1 MPDLGTAYVNIVPKA
16 PGIEGKIEGILS
28 GGGGGAERA
37 GASLGKKMLGGLAA
51 LSIGKAIGDT
61 VKSAFEAGGNLQQS
75 FGGLETIYGEAAT
88 QAKEF
93 AMQAAEAGISAN
105 SYAEQAVSVGAALKM
120 AYGGDTQAAMNAANT
135 AILDMADNAAK
146 MGTPLES
153 IQTAYQGFAKQ
164 NYTMLDN
171 LKLGYGGTKQ
181 EMERLLADAQ
191 AITGVEYNI
200 DNLGDVYDA
209 IHVIQGELGLTGV
222 AANEAKTTLTGSMN
236 AVKASW
242 ENVMAALTTGE
253 GLDTAMANMSES
265 VGNFAD
271 NVLTMLGNLAPQVP
285 GLIMGL
291 VDIILAHLPQFV
303 ASGIQLIANL
313 AVGLAN
319 GLPQLMAKIPE
330 IISAVFNA
338 FRQVNWWDI
347 GVQIVSGIIQGLG
360 QMAGALWNAIKE
372 MAASAWKAA
381 KNALGIASPSKVMAD
396 EVGKW
401 IPAGMAEGIEDN
413 LSPIRASAEMM
424 SNAALPDVQPATMFN
439 AAQPTDNA
447 GIMEQLIDALRNMKY
462 DLYLDGQQITDSVT
476 VRQRRMARAG
486 GLA

>member
-1 MPDLGTAYVNIVPKA
+1 MPDLGNAYVNIVPKA
-16 PGIEGKIEGILS
+16 RGIEGEIEGILN

-37 GASLGKKMLGGLAA
+37 GTNIGKRLLGGIAA
-51 LSIGKAIGDT
+51 LGIGKAIGDT
-61 VKSAFEAGGNLQQS
+61 VMSAFEAGGNLQQS
-75 FGGLETIYGEAAT
+75 FGGLDTIYGEAAA

-105 SYAEQAVSVGAALKM
+105 SYAEQAVSFGAALKM
-120 AYGGDTQAAMNAANT
+120 AYGGDTQLAMQAANT

-153 IQTAYQGFAKQ
+153 IQQAYQGFARGQ
-164 NYTMLDN
+164 YQLLDN
-171 LKLGYGGTKQ
+171 LKLGYGGTKE

-200 DNLGDVYDA
+200 ENLGEVYDA

-222 AANEAKTTLTGSMN
+222 AANEAKTTLTGSLN

-253 GLDTAMANMSES
+253 GLDAAMANMSES
-265 VGNFAD
+265 VGNFAN

-291 VDIILAHLPQFV
+291 VDIILAHLPQFA
-303 ASGIQLIANL
+303 ASGVQLIANL
-313 AVGLAN
+313 AVGLAQ
-319 GLPQLMAKIPE
+319 GLPQLLGKIPE
-330 IISAVFNA
+330 IISAIFDA
-338 FRQVNWWDI
+338 FGQVDWLEI
-347 GVQIVSGIIQGLG
+347 GVQIVNGIIDGLG
-360 QMAGALWNAIKE
+360 SMVGALWDAVKN
-372 MAASAWKAA
+372 MAASAWRSA

-413 LSPIRASAEMM
+413 LTPIRTSAELM
-424 SNAALPDVQPATMFN
+424 SNAAIPDVQPATMFN
-439 AAQPTDNA
+439 TAKPDNI
-447 GIMEQLIDALRNMKY
+447 GIMDQLIDALRNMKY

-476 VRQRRMARAG
+476 VRQRRMERAG
-486 GLA
+486 GFA